1 MGGEQKTVVD
11 VKPLGVG
18 FTFGP
23 WLDMTGAQEAWL
35 GNTGHGASS
44 FPIGQQSFSKHIL
57 PDTLDDQSF
66 SFGRAWQGARLRF
79 EYP

>member
-1 MGGEQKTVVD
+1 MGGEQEAVID

-18 FTFGP
+18 FAFGP
-23 WLDMTGAQEAWL
+23 RLDMTGAQEAWL
-35 GNTGHGASS
+35 SNSGHGTPPA
-44 FPIGQQSFSKHIL
+44 PIGQQGVSKHVL
-57 PDTLDDQSF
+57 PDTLNDQSF